1 MMAAIYATLLI
12 AFILDLLGHQRFAV
26 RCLFI
31 SLALCVLLFLWE
43 IYSPVYG
50 FRMPWLQVEVAP
62 PFGAVCGLGYERN
75 QARCNSNRLG
85 FERSV
90 SFGHVVGSRRRSDN
104 SDGPAIQFR

>member
-26 RCLFI
+26 PCLFI

-50 FRMPWLQVEVAP
+50 FRCRLHLLSQFPLRHRAM
-62 PFGAVCGLGYERN
+62 RN
-75 QARCNSNRLG
+75 
-85 FERSV
+85 
-90 SFGHVVGSRRRSDN
+90 
-104 SDGPAIQFR
+104 